1 MRGRKQKLTKTEE
14 REQLLAR
21 LEDALARAVDHA
33 AETMRNT
40 KAEIE
45 RSYELLD
52 EIAHLPRR
60 STRGDGKPDL

>member
-14 REQLLAR
+14 QEQLLSR
-21 LEDALARAVDHA
+21 LEEALARAVDHA

-40 KAEIE
+40 KAEIA

-52 EIAHLPRR
+52 DIAHLPRG
-60 STRGDGKPDL
+60 SARGNGKPDL